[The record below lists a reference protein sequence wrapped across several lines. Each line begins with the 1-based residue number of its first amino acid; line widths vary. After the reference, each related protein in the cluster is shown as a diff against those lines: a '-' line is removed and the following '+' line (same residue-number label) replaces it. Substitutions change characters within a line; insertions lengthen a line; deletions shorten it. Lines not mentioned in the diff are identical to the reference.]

1 MGTSFIKA
9 GSVAEVGRLLREYP
23 DAVLMAGG
31 TDVLVLK
38 HLKLI
43 RPGAIVA
50 LKSIPGLDGIRQEKE
65 GSIAIGA
72 LTALNY
78 IAANPLIGQKLPM
91 LAQASAA
98 VGSPQIR
105 NKATLGGNICLNSR
119 CLFFNK
125 SPFWRAGFPD
135 CRKASGG
142 NRCYI
147 MPKSRKGCFA
157 LQSGDSVGPL
167 VALGAK
173 VRLISE
179 SSERVMDIADFF
191 LGDGIRYLDLA
202 PGEIMTEV
210 LIPPPGPAG
219 VFVKFRPQDNLDYA
233 AFTLSVIPPVGGQGA
248 RIVLGCAASRP
259 MRARGAEAM
268 LNAGAP
274 AEEIARK
281 TADEARIVSFTRGS
295 VDFKKQAIA
304 ARMEEILAALPG
316 GPDRRKESR

>member
-1 MGTSFIKA
+1 MGTSFIPA
-9 GSVAEVGRLLREYP
+9 RSVAEAGRLLGEYP

-38 HLKLI
+38 NLKLI

-72 LTALNY
+72 LTALND
-78 IAANPLIGQKLPM
+78 IAAHPLIRQKVPM

-119 CLFFNK
+119 CLFFNR
-125 SPFWRAGFPD
+125 SSFWRAGFPD
-135 CRKASGG
+135 CRKACGG

-147 MPKSRKGCFA
+147 VPRSRKGCFA

-167 VALGAK
+167 VALCAK
-173 VRLISE
+173 VRLVSE
-179 SSERVMDIADFF
+179 SSERVMDIDDFF

-202 PGEIMTEV
+202 PGEVLTEV
-210 LIPPPGPAG
+210 LIPLPGPAG
-219 VFVKFRPQDNLDYA
+219 VFVKFRRQDNLDFA
-233 AFTLSVIPPVGGQGA
+233 AFTLSVVPPVSGQGA
-248 RIVLGCAASRP
+248 RVVLGCAASRP
-259 MRARGAEAM
+259 MRARSAEAM

-281 TADEARIVSFTRGS
+281 TAEEVRLVSFTRGS
-295 VDFKKQAIA
+295 VDFKKRAIA
-304 ARMEEILAALPG
+304 ARMEEILAALRG
-316 GPDRRKESR
+316 RSR